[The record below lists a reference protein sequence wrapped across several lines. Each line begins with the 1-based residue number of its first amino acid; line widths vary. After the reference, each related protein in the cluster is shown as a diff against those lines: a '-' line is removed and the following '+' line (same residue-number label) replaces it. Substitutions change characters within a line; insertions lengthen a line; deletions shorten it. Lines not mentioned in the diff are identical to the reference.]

1 MLLPACR
8 AGTVELQA
16 TLRNTLG
23 FAEQIQF
30 AAERG
35 SKGSNEYDVRLHS
48 LCFVAFHASP

>member
-1 MLLPACR
+1 MLLPACC

-35 SKGSNEYDVRLHS
+35 SKGSNEYDVTLHS
-48 LCFVAFHASP
+48 LCFVA